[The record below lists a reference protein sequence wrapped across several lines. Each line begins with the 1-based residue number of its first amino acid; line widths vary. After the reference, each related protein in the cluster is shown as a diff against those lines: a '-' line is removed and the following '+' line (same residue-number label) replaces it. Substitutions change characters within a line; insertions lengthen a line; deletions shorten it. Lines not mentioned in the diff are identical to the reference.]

1 MRKPAWNKGLDQSE
15 KVLQRTIDLVE
26 AGEHLELHEATARK
40 HVKRYLLHI
49 NGHRCEIC
57 NTEEWMGKPVPL
69 IIDHI
74 DGDSSNN
81 KVTNFRIVCA
91 NCDAQLPT
99 YKSKNKK
106 GRKYDREYYQSNK
119 IAVI

>member
-1 MRKPAWNKGLDQSE
+1 MNRVPWNKGLDQSDRYI
-15 KVLQRTIDLVE
+15 KRSVE
-26 AGEHLELHEATARK
+26 IVETEEHLRLHEATARK
-40 HVKRYLLHI
+40 HVKRYLLYK

-74 DGDSSNN
+74 DGDTSNN
-81 KVTNFRIVCA
+81 SVSNFRIVCA

-106 GRKYDREYYQSNK
+106 GRKYDREYYRNR
-119 IAVI
+119 